1 MTDGI
6 SPSWVKIYYE
16 SVHGPHTMTI
26 PVNLVAAGI
35 PGGTFELFDKS
46 NAQVNWITAV
56 TAFITVLKACAPTA
70 TTFQYME
77 LWSQPTPASNPQ
89 FLDTAVLGI
98 AGTGGATTIQ
108 ASQTVWSIRSD
119 MGGKAFVY
127 LMDAIYAVNL
137 KHKAPAYGNAALLAM
152 VNYLIGNTSIFLCRD
167 NGYPVTVTKVI
178 TKTNDALRRKYR
190 LN

>member
-1 MTDGI
+1 MTDGLV
-6 SPSWVKIYYE
+6 PSWVKVYYE
-16 SVHGPHTMTI
+16 SVHSPHTMTI
-26 PVNLVAAGI
+26 PVNLVAAGM
-35 PGGTFELFDKS
+35 PGGTFELYDKS
-46 NAQVNWITAV
+46 NAQVNWITAM
-56 TAFITVLKACAPTA
+56 TAFVNILKACVPTA

-77 LWSQPTPASNPQ
+77 LWSQATLGSAPQ
-89 FLDTAVLGI
+89 YQDTAVLGI

-108 ASQTVWSIRSD
+108 ASQVVWSIRSD
-119 MGGKAFVY
+119 LGGKAFVY

-137 KHKAPAYGNAALLAM
+137 KHKAPAYGNAALLAV
-152 VNYLIGNTSIFLCRD
+152 VNYLIGPTSIFLCRD